1 MPQLN
6 EQFGEFNAF
15 SGADIQAYIGHV
27 HVASIRSITYSI
39 TREVLPLYTFGDPNF
54 RTIVKGKRA
63 IAGNLVF
70 TQFDKHAILS
80 IVKQLNLY
88 SGNTIGSAN
97 RNVSPSIFSSP
108 LGGPFNASGLN
119 NQFAPNASP
128 TAYSNNTDLNAALA
142 EEARQT
148 YELVAQRVLK
158 YADQIPPLDITISFT
173 NESGKSAYWG
183 ISGITLV
190 NEGGGYDL
198 DQMMSE
204 VAFTFIARSIIPLDN
219 LVNPGLISNT
229 ATGIATSP
237 VAAVGR
243 ML

>member
-70 TQFDKHAILS
+70 TQFDKHAILT
-80 IVKQLNLY
+80 IVKQMNAFK
-88 SGNTIGSAN
+88 SGNVYGAANFNTTTISN
-97 RNVSPSIFSSP
+97 LPNFSP
-108 LGGPFNASGLN
+108 LN
-119 NQFAPNASP
+119 NGYNVIAG
-128 TAYSNNTDLNAALA
+128 NNFPPSSQSSTNDALTKA
-142 EEARQT
+142 IRDETEET
-148 YELVAQRVLK
+148 YRLVAQRVLK

-183 ISGITLV
+183 ITGITLV

-204 VAFTFIARSIIPLDN
+204 VAFTFIARSIIPLDS
-219 LVNPGLISNT
+219 LTNPGIV
-229 ATGIATSP
+229 TSKTSFST
-237 VAAVGR
+237 V
-243 ML
+243 

>member
-54 RTIVKGKRA
+54 KTIVKGKRA

-70 TQFDKHAILS
+70 TQFDKHAILTV
-80 IVKQLNLY
+80 VKQMKNYKSSLSNDGENLR
-88 SGNTIGSAN
+88 GTISNLPGF
-97 RNVSPSIFSSP
+97 SPSNSGYSVIAGNNFGPTNSVSST
-108 LGGPFNASGLN
+108 N
-119 NQFAPNASP
+119 
-128 TAYSNNTDLNAALA
+128 DALTKA
-142 EEARQT
+142 IRDETEET
-148 YELVAQRVLK
+148 YNLVAKRILK

-183 ISGITLV
+183 ITGITLV

-204 VAFTFIARSIIPLDN
+204 VAFTFIARSIIPLDS
-219 LVNPGLISNT
+219 LTNPGITPNT
-229 ATGIATSP
+229 TSFST
-237 VAAVGR
+237 V
-243 ML
+243 